1 MKVLPHE
8 EYEGMHLPGAVH
20 LCLRKL
26 DHETAQ
32 RLDRTRAVV
41 VYCWDWHVRHKS
53 PGCGPA

>member
-8 EYEGMHLPGAVH
+8 EYEDMHLPGAVH

-41 VYCWDWHVRHKS
+41 VYCWT
-53 PGCGPA
+53 GCPT